1 MGVMGALYKEFAE
14 DVVGETH
21 IVGPDITIIIGRI
34 ASVRHRI
41 HAIIASAH
49 HEIGVIIAWGHIASA
64 HYAIIAHPT
73 ESMKPRWI
81 GGLPR
86 CVR

>member
-1 MGVMGALYKEFAE
+1 MGEMGALYKEFAE

-21 IVGPDITIIIGRI
+21 IVGAEITIIIGRI
-34 ASVRHRI
+34 ASVR

-64 HYAIIAHPT
+64 HYAIIAHPA